1 MDDTKRVID
10 LEKARE
16 ELEQSKQAIDDLARY
31 ENMTYE
37 ELTETAFVSMAETMG
52 AMREVIELNSKSIS
66 RLLDVI
72 KENQEHTTNIYTDIY
87 TMVEKIENDLMEQ
100 GIFVGSYNLDDID

>member
-72 KENQEHTTNIYTDIY
+72 KENQEHTTNIYT
-87 TMVEKIENDLMEQ
+87 MVEKIENDLMEQ
-100 GIFVGSYNLDDID
+100 GIFIGSYNLDDID

>member
-16 ELEQSKQAIDDLARY
+16 ELEQSKQAVD
-31 ENMTYE
+31 NMTFE
-37 ELTETAFVSMAETMG
+37 ELTNDNITKINNVLERLMNTQERLISLAEYQQELYSGTMQAIG
-52 AMREVIELNSKSIS
+52 KLES
-66 RLLDVI
+66 
-72 KENQEHTTNIYTDIY
+72 
-87 TMVEKIENDLMEQ
+87 DLMEQ